1 MPSSPTPIAMPTE
14 SDLTRFWEREMGAV
28 ESELERALATPVGG
42 SDRLY
47 AAMRHAVLGGG
58 KRLRPILS
66 IAAHRSL
73 GGQNSAIYPVAAAIE
88 MLHAYSLI
96 HDDLPCMDDDE
107 QRRGRPTVHVAFDE
121 ATAVLAGDALQ
132 ALSFGILTRQA
143 PAEVVQ
149 LIARA
154 VGPLGMAGGQMA
166 DLEAEGETPTEELVL
181 SIHRQKTGELI
192 AASVVTGGLMAQA
205 SSSDLRALDSY
216 GRPLGLAFQIVDDI
230 LELTQ
235 PAERLGKPVGS
246 DLKHEKV
253 TYPAAVG
260 LDAARLRASALIEEA
275 KRALGPFS
283 GDPALLVE
291 MAEFVLSRDH

>member
-1 MPSSPTPIAMPTE
+1 MSE
-14 SDLTRFWEREMGAV
+14 V
-28 ESELERALATPVGG
+28 EAELERALATPPGG

-58 KRLRPILS
+58 KRLRPILC
-66 IAAHRSL
+66 IATHRSL
-73 GGQNSAIYPVAAAIE
+73 AGHDPAIYPVSAAIE

-96 HDDLPCMDDDE
+96 HDDLPCMDDDD

-132 ALSFGILTRQA
+132 ALAFGILTRHAA
-143 PAEVVQ
+143 PEVVQ
-149 LIARA
+149 VIARA

-166 DLEAEGETPTEELVL
+166 DLEAEGEIPTEELVL

-192 AASVVTGGLMAQA
+192 AASVVTGGLMAGA
-205 SSSDLRALDSY
+205 SGADLKALESY
-216 GRPLGLAFQIVDDI
+216 GRSLGLAFQIVDDI
-230 LELTQ
+230 LELTI

-246 DLKHEKV
+246 DLKHQKV
-253 TYPAAVG
+253 TFPAAVG
-260 LDAARLRASALIEEA
+260 LEAAHTRAAALIEEA
-275 KRALGPFS
+275 EKALRAFS

-291 MAEFVLSRDH
+291 MAEFVLARDH